1 MFLIPISIPIS
12 KSIQI
17 PISNFTTFLE
27 IKRETEKARETA
39 QEKKT
44 NRLRDK
50 QKDSYW
56 HKVQGLK
63 SEWSCISAQ
72 KVVKKKNNT

>member
-1 MFLIPISIPIS
+1 LFLIPISIPIS

-39 QEKKT
+39 QERRQT
-44 NRLRDK
+44 D
-50 QKDSYW
+50 
-56 HKVQGLK
+56 
-63 SEWSCISAQ
+63 
-72 KVVKKKNNT
+72 